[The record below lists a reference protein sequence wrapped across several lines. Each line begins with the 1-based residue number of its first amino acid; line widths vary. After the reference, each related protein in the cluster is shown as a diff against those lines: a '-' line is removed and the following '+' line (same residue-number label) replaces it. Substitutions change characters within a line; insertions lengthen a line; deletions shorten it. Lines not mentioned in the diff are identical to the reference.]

1 MSTTAEL
8 VRARIW
14 DDFVGQDKLKQNLR
28 IAIDSAVQRYA
39 PLDHVLLVAGPGYG
53 KTTLAQIIAAEL
65 NDPFISF
72 KMPVS
77 DKTFRYQVTETG
89 RGVIFLDEVHNAPRV
104 FQEMLLHALEAG
116 EIHTKDGEVYP
127 VETCTFIAATTD
139 PDKLIEPL
147 RDRFPLQPRFADY
160 TDEEMELIVRG
171 MAERANIEIDD
182 DLVAAFSR
190 ATGGTPRVA
199 TRLVVA
205 ARDLVTTGNRLSAQ
219 SVLEMAG
226 FDPDGLSEMHLEYL
240 NTLRTLG
247 DESGLRNICSLMRRK
262 PASVEDLERLLI
274 KRGFIRLT
282 PKGRVLTTAGIK
294 KVLGT
299 RTTSES
305 YREIA

>member
-8 VRARIW
+8 VRARAW

-53 KTTLAQIIAAEL
+53 KTTLAQIIASEL
-65 NDPFISF
+65 NDPFVGF
-72 KMPVS
+72 KMPTS
-77 DKTFRYQVTETG
+77 DKTFRYQVTEAG
-89 RGVIFLDEVHNAPRV
+89 RGVIFLDEAHNAPRQ

-127 VETCTFIAATTD
+127 ADTCTFIAATTD

-147 RDRFPLQPRFADY
+147 RDRFPLQPRFCDY

-171 MAERANIEIDD
+171 MADRANIDIDE
-182 DLVAAFSR
+182 DLVAAFAR

-247 DESGLRNICSLMRRK
+247 DESGLRNICSLIRRK

-299 RTTSES
+299 RTASDP